1 MWNASSLAAARGEA
15 DLENN
20 WLSLP
25 YLNPI
30 LSSQFLG
37 IECGAVYSMEC

>member
-1 MWNASSLAAARGEA
+1 MWNASSLAAAKKGT

-25 YLNPI
+25 YLYSI

-37 IECGAVYSMEC
+37 IERGTVNYVEC